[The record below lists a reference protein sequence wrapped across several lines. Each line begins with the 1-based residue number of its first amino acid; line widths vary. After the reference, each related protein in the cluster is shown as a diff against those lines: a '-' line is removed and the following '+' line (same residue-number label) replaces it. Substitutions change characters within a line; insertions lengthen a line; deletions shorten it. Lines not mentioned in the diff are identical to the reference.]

1 MKKCFHSTLEHFV
14 NYSRSCH
21 QVAIPLY
28 TFTFIT
34 LTLLSLAA
42 SRVCVTLEPSCMTLL
57 TNESPIAQLVRVSN
71 WYLEGH
77 GFDPLWEESEKFFLS
92 NST

>member
-1 MKKCFHSTLEHFV
+1 MCSFDFRTFF

-28 TFTFIT
+28 TFMFIT

-42 SRVCVTLEPSCMTLL
+42 SRACVTLEPSCMTLL
-57 TNESPIAQLVRVSN
+57 TNESPIAQSVGASNRYLVM
-71 WYLEGH
+71 
-77 GFDPLWEESEKFFLS
+77 D
-92 NST
+92 STPVGRNQKRFS